1 MSENNTDFERTVYV
15 AGAKALETVPAPP
28 ARGMPEIPSSGRQR
42 YYRRALAC
50 VGIAALLLGLAAAAP
65 VLAVGGV
72 LGVVCP
78 PAAGVVGVA
87 CVLFSVLSMHYMI
100 EFVRVGETGRQRND

>member
-50 VGIAALLLGLAAAAP
+50 VGIAALLL
-65 VLAVGGV
+65 VLFVMGV
-72 LGVVCP
+72 FAEVSTPGKVVMGI
-78 PAAGVVGVA
+78 AF
-87 CVLFSVLSMHYMI
+87 VLFSVLSMHYMI